1 MNICFK
7 HKKYSNNR
15 KNELCDDKQAGED
28 FNDIS
33 YKYFL
38 CKFCGILINE
48 NDEVN
53 YFLKKIELFKFY
65 LIN

>member
-7 HKKYSNNR
+7 HKKYCNYRKKKLCNN
-15 KNELCDDKQAGED
+15 KQAGED

-48 NDEVN
+48 NDQVN
-53 YFLKKIELFKFY
+53 NFLKKIELSKF
-65 LIN
+65 